1 MALEHPEPSDPKKP
15 NRYNAYL
22 KYSSLAI
29 QLVVVIGVFG
39 WLGYKLDLYLELG
52 FPVFMLLFILS
63 AFGGMMYQ
71 LYKSI
76 NQSE

>member
-1 MALEHPEPSDPKKP
+1 MALGHPEIFAPKKQ
-15 NRYNAYL
+15 NQFNVYL
-22 KYSSLAI
+22 KYSGLAI

-39 WLGYKLDLYLELG
+39 WAGYKLDQYLELQY
-52 FPVFMLLFILS
+52 PIFMLLFILM

-76 NQSE
+76 NQP